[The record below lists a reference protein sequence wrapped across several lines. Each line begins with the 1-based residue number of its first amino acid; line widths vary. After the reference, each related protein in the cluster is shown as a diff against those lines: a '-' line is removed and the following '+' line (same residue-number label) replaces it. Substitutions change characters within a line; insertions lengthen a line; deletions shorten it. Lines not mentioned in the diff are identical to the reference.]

1 MVFLRLE
8 GVGLARDVTVFFFVA
23 HNCEIPLIAKDGII
37 VLKVVE
43 DFFII

>member
-8 GVGLARDVTVFFFVA
+8 GVGLARDVTVFFVVRG
-23 HNCEIPLIAKDGII
+23 HCEIPLIAKDGII
-37 VLKVVE
+37 MLEVVE